1 MWNSAFYQTGHTGC
15 FWSVTVSSKATWCQQ
30 QYNCS
35 LYIKQ
40 TQWKALNAAPA
51 VCYENIR
58 VLHGL
63 LPAVVNFLF
72 HFQVLRHFG
81 LHIITCLWAATLNV
95 KTNMKS
101 WPVAEPEGL
110 RLKLQQCQNI
120 KDALME
126 TGANK
131 HKTEKWI
138 SAGWKGGAARHE
150 LVSEILWSLVKGRP
164 SSISRC

>member
-15 FWSVTVSSKATWCQQ
+15 FWSVAVSSKATWCQQ
-30 QYNCS
+30 KCNCS

-51 VCYENIR
+51 VCYSPKHENMR

-72 HFQVLRHFG
+72 RFQVLRHFD
-81 LHIITCLWAATLNV
+81 LHIITCVWAATLNV
-95 KTNMKS
+95 KTNIKS

-110 RLKLQQCQNI
+110 WLQLQQSQTI

-126 TGANK
+126 
-131 HKTEKWI
+131 TEKWI

-150 LVSEILWSLVKGRP
+150 LVSEISWSLVKGRP